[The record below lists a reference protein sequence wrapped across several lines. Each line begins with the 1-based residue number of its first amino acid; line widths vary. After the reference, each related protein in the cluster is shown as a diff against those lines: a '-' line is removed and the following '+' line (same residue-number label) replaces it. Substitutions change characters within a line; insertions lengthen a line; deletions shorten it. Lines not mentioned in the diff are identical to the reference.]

1 MERALLQSPPDSTV
15 RIVVSARTLAGDR
28 GDSLD
33 WLHRLDWSQ
42 NSAQSIRVPPL
53 SREGIGEALRSMGY
67 PVASLATRIDVI
79 GVLER
84 LTEGGD
90 PLLVRMYAES
100 LWNTGETSQTITP
113 EELEKFDPGFG
124 GFFKNWFEKQSGN
137 WSDADSP
144 FRGQLEA
151 VLAVLSVALGPMEH
165 RHLEAICKILT
176 KDRVGSLSVK
186 DIEPIRRFLLGD
198 GREEGYSFQ
207 HPRFATY
214 FKNEHFLG
222 GSIITNAE
230 CAITAWSRDI
240 VDGMNKG
247 GIKPE
252 KVPAYVLDNYT
263 SHLINAADDPV
274 AMELLL
280 SEGWQRAW
288 FEQDGGYAR
297 YAADI
302 ATLMNAFHHV
312 SNLDPAT
319 RLALRLRC
327 GLILSSIRS
336 IGVNTPSELLAALV
350 RHGKMSGRQALHRL
364 QFQDAMSVAHG
375 LPLIFDVADPV
386 TKTAILTAAEGISSD
401 NAKAGAL
408 GSLAERLPE
417 PRRTEILERAL
428 TAAEGI
434 GDDGDK
440 AHALGSLAER
450 LPERLLERA
459 LTAAE
464 GIGSDDAKAG
474 ALGSLAERLPERLLE
489 RALTAA
495 EGIGNDGAKAG
506 ALGSLAER
514 LPERLLERA
523 LTAAEGIGND
533 GAKAGALGSLAE
545 RLPERLLERALTA
558 AEGIGDDDTKAGALG
573 SLAERLPER
582 LLERALTAAEGIGN
596 DGAKAGALGS
606 LAERLPERLLERALT
621 AAEGIGERRHQGP
634 RARLTGRAPAGAAP
648 DRDTGAGADGGRGD
662 RQ

>member
-1 MERALLQSPPDSTV
+1 MNLVLAPEQGEPLAGPLRDLANVWRPIPVTHKLKIERFVDFYLGTKSKPVPFGGRQKELDELSGWLGDRTAPRHLLVTAPAGRGKTALVVQWMQLIPSDWKVAFVPISIRFQTNHASIFYEAMAHQLAAIASGTVGATYRDSAEFYRDRCLELAHAIDEKRVPTVIIVDGLDEASGWEMERALLQSPPDSTV
-15 RIVVSARTLAGDR
+15 RIVVSARTLAGDT
-28 GDSLD
+28 GGSLD

-67 PVASLATRIDVI
+67 PVASFATRIDVI

-252 KVPAYVLDNYT
+252 KVPA
-263 SHLINAADDPV
+263 
-274 AMELLL
+274 
-280 SEGWQRAW
+280 
-288 FEQDGGYAR
+288 
-297 YAADI
+297 
-302 ATLMNAFHHV
+302 
-312 SNLDPAT
+312 
-319 RLALRLRC
+319 
-327 GLILSSIRS
+327 
-336 IGVNTPSELLAALV
+336 
-350 RHGKMSGRQALHRL
+350 
-364 QFQDAMSVAHG
+364 
-375 LPLIFDVADPV
+375 
-386 TKTAILTAAEGISSD
+386 
-401 NAKAGAL
+401 
-408 GSLAERLPE
+408 
-417 PRRTEILERAL
+417 
-428 TAAEGI
+428 
-434 GDDGDK
+434 
-440 AHALGSLAER
+440 
-450 LPERLLERA
+450 
-459 LTAAE
+459 
-464 GIGSDDAKAG
+464 
-474 ALGSLAERLPERLLE
+474 
-489 RALTAA
+489 
-495 EGIGNDGAKAG
+495 
-506 ALGSLAER
+506 
-514 LPERLLERA
+514 
-523 LTAAEGIGND
+523 
-533 GAKAGALGSLAE
+533 
-545 RLPERLLERALTA
+545 
-558 AEGIGDDDTKAGALG
+558 
-573 SLAERLPER
+573 
-582 LLERALTAAEGIGN
+582 
-596 DGAKAGALGS
+596 
-606 LAERLPERLLERALT
+606 
-621 AAEGIGERRHQGP
+621 
-634 RARLTGRAPAGAAP
+634 
-648 DRDTGAGADGGRGD
+648 
-662 RQ
+662 